1 MDGVTREKRKRHTIR
16 RQEEHIMSAERRGPT
31 VVLQKEL
38 IRGETKRLHLIVM
51 YPLHPPTNV
60 IDNNNRCIGKAAQ
73 PVP

>member
-38 IRGETKRLHLIVM
+38 IRGETKA
-51 YPLHPPTNV
+51 PFSNV
-60 IDNNNRCIGKAAQ
+60 
-73 PVP
+73 PVASSDERDRQQ